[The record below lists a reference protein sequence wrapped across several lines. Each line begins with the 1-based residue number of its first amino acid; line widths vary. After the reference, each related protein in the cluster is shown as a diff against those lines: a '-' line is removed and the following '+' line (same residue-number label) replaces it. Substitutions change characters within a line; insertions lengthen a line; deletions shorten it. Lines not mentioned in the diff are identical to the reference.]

1 MIKHHLITKI
11 LSKIIIGFLLL
22 ISSSSFC
29 QKNDLQVLTEEKVL
43 GKNLLTNND
52 IKGYQYIFPEKI
64 HETFLDTTSGFLTV
78 QLRGLSKNGK
88 WLDNKGNI
96 FQYDLKNKKLL
107 WTKKIVYQTSGLQ
120 QFSKTMIYTTVNKS
134 YCLDVNTG
142 NELWELKNNIYYV
155 DPIDNIGIGYKFKSS
170 MGYSNQLEGIDLK
183 TGNIIWK
190 KELNREYGWNDL
202 FFTND
207 STMVVVAA
215 GLHAINVNTGEGWD
229 YNTITG
235 KKDYKET
242 IATNA
247 VGVVAGLLTGTF
259 VMATGHNLVR
269 DLVSNV
275 LVDSSYIYFASK
287 EQLAKIDKQTGEI
300 IWENPFP
307 KDLPSKS
314 SIFMNDSLI
323 FMVNKGFAFM
333 GNRQLDFGT
342 PFIAAYDKASGSQKY
357 LSLINV
363 KDDPILSYK
372 ILNNEIYLVFKNRM
386 AKYSM
391 NTGTFLIEKDF
402 TNENL
407 GELKYFIGNQVFI
420 TNDQNDLVSLPQSD
434 TTKVFVYTSQRK
446 TLSID
451 NLLNINDTI
460 EFEKLSFYYLNSK
473 NYKFISKDKKT
484 LIIDD
489 EGKRI
494 AELDTSSHA
503 FIIGETLYDR
513 QDDSFLVIELDEIM
527 N

>member
-1 MIKHHLITKI
+1 MR
-11 LSKIIIGFLLL
+11 KIIIGLLLL
-22 ISSSSFC
+22 ISNISFC
-29 QKNDLQVLTEEKVL
+29 QKNDLQVLSEEKVL
-43 GKNLLTNND
+43 GKNLLTNTD

-88 WLDNKGNI
+88 WLNNKGNI
-96 FQYDLKNKKLL
+96 FQYDLNNKKLL

-120 QFSKTMIYTTVNKS
+120 QFSKTIIYTTANKS

-155 DPIDNIGIGYKFKSS
+155 DPIENIGVGYKFKSS
-170 MGYSNQLEGIDLK
+170 MGYSNELEGIDLE
-183 TGNIIWK
+183 TGNIVWK
-190 KELNREYGWNDL
+190 KELNREYGWNNL
-202 FFTND
+202 FFLDD

-215 GLHAINVNTGEGWD
+215 GLHAININTGEGWD
-229 YNTITG
+229 YNTVTG
-235 KKDYKET
+235 KKDYTET

-247 VGVVAGLLTGTF
+247 VGVVAGLLTGAF
-259 VMATGHNLVR
+259 MMSTGHNLVR

-287 EQLAKIDKQTGEI
+287 EQLAKIDKQTGDI
-300 IWENPFP
+300 NWKYPFL

-314 SIFMNDSLI
+314 SIVMNDSLI
-323 FMVNKGFAFM
+323 FMINKGFAYM
-333 GNRQLDFGT
+333 GNRQIDFGT
-342 PFIAAYDKASGSQKY
+342 PFIAAYDKTSGSQKY
-357 LSLINV
+357 LSLINT
-363 KDDPILSYK
+363 KDDPILGYK

-386 AKYSM
+386 AKYAID
-391 NTGTFLIEKDF
+391 TGALLIEKDF
-402 TNENL
+402 TDESL

-420 TNDQNDLVSLPQSD
+420 TNDQNDLESLPQSD
-434 TTKVFVYTSQRK
+434 TTKVFVYTSKSK

-451 NLLNINDTI
+451 NLLNIIDTI
-460 EFEKLSFYYLNSK
+460 EFEELSFHYLNSK

-494 AELDTSSHA
+494 AELNTSLNA
-503 FIIGETLYDR
+503 FIVGETLYDR

-527 N
+527 NK

>member
-1 MIKHHLITKI
+1 MISNI
-11 LSKIIIGFLLL
+11 
-22 ISSSSFC
+22 SFC
-29 QKNDLQVLTEEKVL
+29 QKNDLQVLSEEKVL
-43 GKNLLTNND
+43 GKNLLTNTD

-88 WLDNKGNI
+88 WLNNKGNI
-96 FQYDLKNKKLL
+96 FQYDLNNKKLL

-120 QFSKTMIYTTVNKS
+120 QFSKTIIYTTANKS

-155 DPIDNIGIGYKFKSS
+155 DPIENIGVGYKFKSS
-170 MGYSNQLEGIDLK
+170 MGYSNELEGIDLE
-183 TGNIIWK
+183 TGNIVWK
-190 KELNREYGWNDL
+190 KELNREYGWNNL
-202 FFTND
+202 FFLDD

-215 GLHAINVNTGEGWD
+215 GLHAININTGEGWD
-229 YNTITG
+229 YNTVTG
-235 KKDYKET
+235 KKDYTET

-247 VGVVAGLLTGTF
+247 VGVVAGLLTGAF
-259 VMATGHNLVR
+259 MMSTGHNLVR

-287 EQLAKIDKQTGEI
+287 EQLAKIDKQTGDI
-300 IWENPFP
+300 NWKYPFL

-314 SIFMNDSLI
+314 SIVMNDSLI
-323 FMVNKGFAFM
+323 FMINKGFAYM
-333 GNRQLDFGT
+333 GNRQIDFGT
-342 PFIAAYDKASGSQKY
+342 PFIAAYDKTSGSQKY
-357 LSLINV
+357 LSLINT
-363 KDDPILSYK
+363 KDDPILGYK

-386 AKYSM
+386 AKYAID
-391 NTGTFLIEKDF
+391 TGALLIEKDF
-402 TNENL
+402 TDESL

-420 TNDQNDLVSLPQSD
+420 TNDQNDLESLPQSD
-434 TTKVFVYTSQRK
+434 TTKVFVYTSKSK

-451 NLLNINDTI
+451 NLLNIIDTI
-460 EFEKLSFYYLNSK
+460 EFEELSFHYLNSK

-494 AELDTSSHA
+494 AELNTSLNA
-503 FIIGETLYDR
+503 FIVGETLYDR

-527 N
+527 NK